1 MILYCISFK
10 NVSRK
15 DRYSYSRSNLF
26 SKTILKNCFP
36 KKIKIKITND
46 PKLHF
51 YEERSTERQ
60 ILLLEV

>member
-1 MILYCISFK
+1 MFHGKTDILTRGLICSAKQFE
-10 NVSRK
+10 
-15 DRYSYSRSNLF
+15 
-26 SKTILKNCFP
+26 KTVFP
-36 KKIKIKITND
+36 KKIKMKITND